1 VAEGLGSAVDAR
13 VTQTRNVRHVFELD
27 AGGGEHVPAVF
38 QLPAGGAP
46 VPGVVLLHGF
56 SARKEQMADSIGLA
70 LLKHRVASLAID
82 LPLHGA
88 RETGIEGLSL
98 QNPIAVVQKWRLAVS
113 EANSAIAYLAGQPGV
128 DARRIAIAGYSLG
141 AYLAVIVG
149 AENPLVRAVALAA
162 GGDLPEHTPFA
173 ALLRTIADPR
183 RAVRALAGRPL
194 LMVNGRTDRTIRAE
208 QARALF
214 EAAGEPKE
222 LRWYDGGHWPPPAAI
237 EWVAEWLVAI
247 GEDLEPGR
255 PPSGASGRRNKQPL
269 D

>member
-1 VAEGLGSAVDAR
+1 M
-13 VTQTRNVRHVFELD
+13 TQTRNVRHVFELD

-56 SARKEQMADSIGLA
+56 SARKEQMADSIGRA
-70 LLKHRVASLAID
+70 LLKHDVASLAID

-98 QNPIAVVQKWRLAVS
+98 HNPIAVVQKWRLAVS

-149 AENPLVRAVALAA
+149 ADNALVRAVALAA

-173 ALLRTIADPR
+173 ALVRTIADPR

-194 LMVNGRTDRTIRAE
+194 LMVNGRTDRTVRAE

-214 EAAGEPKE
+214 EAAAEPKE

-247 GEDLEPGR
+247 GEDLEPGG
-255 PPSGASGRRNKQPL
+255 PPGGTSGRRSKQPL